1 MEGLQMGV
9 QWTQKYR
16 PRNLD
21 DYIGNEFLKKQ
32 LGTLNEQEKLPQTI
46 MFYGEKGTGKTT
58 MARLLVKNLMCE
70 SPVHGT
76 ACGNCTKCNRL
87 DDEYIQT
94 GKAPQNAMVKELN
107 IADLRGVAD
116 AEEIV
121 KDMKKKV
128 AFNKK
133 RVFILDEM
141 QQASKEAQSTFL
153 KIIEEP
159 VANLY
164 VIMCTT
170 HPDKITD
177 ALSSRFKRFRIKRPK
192 VTEIAS
198 RLEKVSQLEG
208 VNYDKNALRII
219 AGHHK
224 NNPRESLN
232 QLETLAATTENN
244 LTVREVESQLDIIS
258 KNVFEKFLITCKT
271 GNLNNI
277 LTLMETI
284 ESEGIETQ
292 EFVRGVGDFLV
303 DALKIRAGVKLDT
316 YTVEKMKELRKFMR
330 NFEEVDIVNIL
341 KVLKEYS
348 NISRDMDFQ
357 LYALAAEIMEELKVK
372 EDKKEITDEDAGKKY
387 RSVTK
392 QVVEEQGKKREI
404 RKADGDYLEE
414 NVKGARKV
422 VGLPSQVEE

>member
-1 MEGLQMGV
+1 
-9 QWTQKYR
+9 
-16 PRNLD
+16 
-21 DYIGNEFLKKQ
+21 
-32 LGTLNEQEKLPQTI
+32 QTI

-58 MARLLVKNLMCE
+58 MARLLVKNLMCD
-70 SPVHGT
+70 SPVNGT
-76 ACGNCTKCNRL
+76 ACGDCTRCNRL
-87 DDEYIQT
+87 DDVYIQT
-94 GKAPQNAMVKELN
+94 GKAPQNTMVKELN

-128 AFNKK
+128 SFNKK

-159 VANLY
+159 VENLY

-177 ALSSRFKRFRIKRPK
+177 ALSSRFKRFRIKRPQ
-192 VTEIAS
+192 VTEIAE
-198 RLEKVSQLEG
+198 RLEKVSQFEG

-224 NNPRESLN
+224 NNPRESIN
-232 QLETLAATTENN
+232 QLETLAATTENH
-244 LTVREVESQLDIIS
+244 LTVREVEKQLDIIS
-258 KNVFEKFLITCKT
+258 SNVFEKFLITCKT

-277 LTLMETI
+277 LTIMTTI
-284 ESEGIETQ
+284 EDEGIETQ

-330 NFEEVDIVNIL
+330 NFEEVDIINIL

-348 NISRDMDFQ
+348 SISRDMDFQ
-357 LYALAAEIMEELKVK
+357 LYALAAEIMDELKVV
-372 EDKKEITDEDAGKKY
+372 EDKKEVNDSEAGKRFRKM
-387 RSVTK
+387 TK
-392 QVVEEQGKKREI
+392 KIVEDSGTKKEI
-404 RKADGDYLEE
+404 KKADKQYIEE
-414 NVKGARKV
+414 NVRGARKV
-422 VGLPSQVEE
+422 VGLPRNVE